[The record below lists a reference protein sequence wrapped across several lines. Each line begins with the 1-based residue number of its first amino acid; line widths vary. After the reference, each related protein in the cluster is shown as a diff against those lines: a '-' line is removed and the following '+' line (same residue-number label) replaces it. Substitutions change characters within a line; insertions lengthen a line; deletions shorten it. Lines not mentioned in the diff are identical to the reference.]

1 LVDMPT
7 PRRSAGL
14 AAVLATS
21 LVLPVALLTTPTV
34 RAVPAEHGT
43 AGMGDGYFPFDG
55 NGGYDVKKYRIRNRY
70 AFATRR
76 LSGHTTLRVRATQDL
91 ASFNLDFLLP
101 VDEVRIDGRRVP
113 HSRPRAHEV
122 RVTPRRVIA
131 DGERFTVRVAYAGSP
146 SRRSYGGETNWLA
159 GRYEVVAMNQP
170 HMAPWWFPS
179 NDHPADKARMDIA
192 ITVPRGN
199 QVFANGRPVSRRVH
213 GGLVTRRWVAREP
226 MATYLAMF
234 AAGRFRVDRGI
245 RDGLPWLAVVSKQ
258 LPPRDRRS
266 NMALLR
272 RTPKVVAA
280 LEEDLGEYPFSRI
293 GGLVTSLDP
302 GFALETQTLPTYSAV
317 GRSATW
323 LVVHEIAHQWFGDS
337 VTLRRWRDIWLNEG
351 AATFMEIRWEETHR
365 GTSGEQWLRDRY
377 DGPHSGSFWNLPI
390 GDPGP
395 AMIFAIPVYDR
406 GAMTFQALRNRVG
419 EADFWTILQAW
430 VTDRRHG
437 HGTRA
442 AFHTLAEDVSGEDLD
457 GFFDA
462 WLSSGKPADTAAN
475 GLG

>member
-1 LVDMPT
+1 MPT
-7 PRRSAGL
+7 ARRVVTRAAL
-14 AAVLATS
+14 AAS
-21 LVLPVALLTTPTV
+21 LVLSGSLLTAPAAVTV
-34 RAVPAEHGT
+34 PT
-43 AGMGDGYFPFDG
+43 AGGAPGIGDSYFPIDG
-55 NGGYDVKKYRIRNRY
+55 NGGIDVRRYRIRDRY
-70 AFATRR
+70 RFATKR
-76 LSGHTTLRVRATQDL
+76 LSGHTTLRIRATDDL
-91 ASFNLDFLLP
+91 SSFNLDFLLP
-101 VDEVRIDGRRVP
+101 VHEVRIDGRRVQ
-113 HSRPRAHEV
+113 HSRPRPHEV

-131 DGERFTVRVAYAGSP
+131 DGERFTVRVAYAGFP
-146 SRRSYGGETNWLA
+146 SRRSYDGESNWLA
-159 GRYEVVAMNQP
+159 GRHEVVAMNQP

-199 QVFANGRPVSRRVH
+199 QVFANGRPVSRRIH
-213 GGLVTRRWVAREP
+213 GGLLTRRWVAKEP

-234 AAGRFRVDRGI
+234 AAGRFRVDRGV

-258 LPPRDRRS
+258 LLPRDRRS
-266 NMALLR
+266 NLALMR
-272 RTPKVVAA
+272 QTPRFVAA
-280 LEEDLGEYPFSRI
+280 LEEDLGRYPFSRV

-302 GFALETQTLPTYSAV
+302 GFALETQTLPTYPAV

-323 LVVHEIAHQWFGDS
+323 LVVHEVAHQWFGDS

-351 AATFMEIRWEETHR
+351 AATFMEIRWEETHG
-365 GTSGEQWLRDRY
+365 GTSGEEWLRGIYDSHPDR
-377 DGPHSGSFWNLPI
+377 SRFWNLPI

-395 AMIFAIPVYDR
+395 EQIFAVPVYDR

-419 EADFWTILQAW
+419 EADFWAILRAW

-442 AFHTLAEDVSGEDLD
+442 AFHALAEDVSDEDLD

-462 WLSSGKPADTAAN
+462 WLSSGRPADTAAN